1 MIKYNKSELCL
12 IWLDSFLGL
21 EYKHKQ
27 QLYKL
32 INGKTDI
39 KTLIVNGKEYV
50 EKCVGEKEYLTLCN
64 GANQQYLDYVLSGL
78 DRRGIKAVTIESTE
92 YPEFL
97 KNTPCPPLVLY
108 VMGDVSLLSAKN
120 FSIVGSRKS
129 LPSALTVTKRYAE
142 ALIDAGFTLVTG
154 IAEGVDATVLQTA
167 VDKGVL
173 SRNTVRKYKGVGCIS
188 VIAGGF
194 DNIYPKSNVSL
205 FEKVKEG
212 GLVISEYP
220 PEVTPRPYLFP
231 VRNRIIAALS
241 DGLLVTSGG
250 LKSGTLYTAEYAEEY
265 GKQVFAIP
273 YGVGVPAGAGC
284 NELIKR
290 GATLTDDQKDI
301 LEFYGLESYKL
312 NEEEFDKDEIEI
324 IEALKE
330 GEQHVEA
337 LCLKLSKQVFE
348 LTPALSTLEIKGVIV
363 KSGNVYGLIRNDL
376 EA

>member
-50 EKCVGEKEYLTLCN
+50 EKCVGEKEYSTLSN

-97 KNTPCPPLVLY
+97 KNTSCPPLVLY
-108 VMGDVSLLSAKN
+108 AMGDVSLLSAKN

-142 ALIDAGFTLVTG
+142 SLIDAGFTLVTG
-154 IAEGVDATVLQTA
+154 IAEGVDSTVLQTA
-167 VDKGVL
+167 VD
-173 SRNTVRKYKGVGCIS
+173 KGVGCIS

-205 FEKVKEG
+205 FERVKER

-220 PEVTPRPYLFP
+220 PEVTPRPYHFP

-265 GKQVFAIP
+265 GKQVFVIP

-290 GATLTDDQKDI
+290 GATLTDDPKDI
-301 LEFYGLESYKL
+301 LDFYGLESYKL
-312 NEEEFDKDEIEI
+312 TEEEFDKDEIEI
-324 IEALKE
+324 IQALKE

-348 LTPALSTLEIKGVIV
+348 LTPALSTLEIKGVIA